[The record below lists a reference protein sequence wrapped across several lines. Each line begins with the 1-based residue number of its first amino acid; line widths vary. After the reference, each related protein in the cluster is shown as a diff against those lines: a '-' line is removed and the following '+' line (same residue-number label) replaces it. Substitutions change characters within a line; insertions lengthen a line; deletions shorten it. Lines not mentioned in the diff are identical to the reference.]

1 MHLYEYRFPLPPPLP
16 GRYVPEAVLFPTDPN
31 FLQFHKVFE
40 AFQVSSCLSVS
51 LPGSMLAVAFG
62 NLNGFPYNYDINNGA
77 CKMYN
82 K

>member
-1 MHLYEYRFPLPPPLP
+1 MHLYEYCFPLPPPLP